1 MGRQCWSKL
10 TWRSSFAPLEARL
23 EAIES
28 SQSELLSHTR
38 SLHESLKR
46 LQEQT
51 TQATSWETDVL
62 LNIERELYGA
72 DKDAEEAEGAAQ
84 LEEESG
90 WPWVY
95 LLLGVGVLGAI
106 LGYCQWRPNRMLE
119 AHNKVV

>member
-1 MGRQCWSKL
+1 MLRSKL
-10 TWRSSFAPLEARL
+10 TLRSSFAPLEARL

-28 SQSELLSHTR
+28 SQSEMLSHTR
-38 SLHESLKR
+38 SLQESLKR

-51 TQATSWETDVL
+51 SQATSWETDVA
-62 LNIERELYGA
+62 EKEAR
-72 DKDAEEAEGAAQ
+72 DAEAAASK
-84 LEEESG
+84 LKAEESG

>member
-1 MGRQCWSKL
+1 M
-10 TWRSSFAPLEARL
+10 
-23 EAIES
+23 
-28 SQSELLSHTR
+28 LSHTQ
-38 SLHESLKR
+38 SLQESLKR

-51 TQATSWETDVL
+51 SRATSWETDVL

-72 DKDAEEAEGAAQ
+72 EKEAQAAEVAASK
-84 LEEESG
+84 LKAEESG

-95 LLLGVGVLGAI
+95 LLMGIAVLGAI